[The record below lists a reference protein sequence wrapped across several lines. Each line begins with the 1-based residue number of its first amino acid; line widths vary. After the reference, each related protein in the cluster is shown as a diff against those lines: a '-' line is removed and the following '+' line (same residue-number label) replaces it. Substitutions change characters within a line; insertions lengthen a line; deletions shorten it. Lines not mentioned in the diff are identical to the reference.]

1 MPGALDPVVCGSEDK
16 GPSVGFVCEGCLV
29 SESLSLFQSQPPCL
43 PSGDGDD
50 AAADGD
56 SRVECGY
63 TDLI

>member
-43 PSGDGDD
+43 PSGDGD
-50 AAADGD
+50 